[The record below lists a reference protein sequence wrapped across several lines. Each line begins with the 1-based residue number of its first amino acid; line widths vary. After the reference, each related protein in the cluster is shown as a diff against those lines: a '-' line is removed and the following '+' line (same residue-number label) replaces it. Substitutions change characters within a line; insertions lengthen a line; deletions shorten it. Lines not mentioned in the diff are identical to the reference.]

1 MAVRVVTLVA
11 ALLVAHCAVAHAYL
25 YNYCQAPLPRYVPPP
40 NANLQLVC
48 ERDASGGSQE
58 LADV

>member
-1 MAVRVVTLVA
+1 MRVVALVA
-11 ALLVAHCAVAHAYL
+11 ALFVAHCAVAHAYL

-40 NANLQLVC
+40 TANLQLVC
-48 ERDASGGSQE
+48 ERDARGRSQG